1 MLYKKRS
8 RVAHLPFWQS
18 FSTHS
23 IFLICAVSGV
33 LYLLS
38 RQFEIKL
45 FPLENHSIL
54 VAHGF
59 SAYLFVLLFGAVL
72 PNHIKGGWHNKRN
85 RISGGS
91 MVLVMALLLLSGLF
105 LYYGDETRDAA
116 LWVHWVIGC
125 GLVLL
130 FPLHVIRGR
139 RANYLALKHDNKHS
153 QKHPK
158 KASSTM

>member
-18 FSTHS
+18 FSTHT
-23 IFLICAVSGV
+23 IFLICAISGV
-33 LYLLS
+33 LYLLAHE
-38 RQFEIKL
+38 FEIKAL
-45 FPLENHSIL
+45 AVENHSIL

-59 SAYLFVLLFGAVL
+59 SAYLFVLLFGAAM

-85 RISGGS
+85 RISGGA
-91 MVLVMALLLLSGLF
+91 MVLVMALLLLSGLS

-116 LWVHWVIGC
+116 LWVHWVIGI

-130 FPLHVIRGR
+130 FPLHFIRGR
-139 RANYLALKHDNKHS
+139 RANYLALKHAKTFKNTQH
-153 QKHPK
+153 
-158 KASSTM
+158 